1 MLIKNGIL
9 FFSWLS
15 LQPAGEGVWGRGT
28 LGRYSLKM
36 VHFPLVGDIDISKCT
51 IYNKKSV
58 EHKSLE
64 STVTFFIARIAPNKP
79 FLPILIA
86 NFFSGDEA
94 GDKVAFSPL
103 NKTKSSVTITND
115 MGLYTAVIWLYCTR
129 KTEFQDFRYSHNRL
143 VPGSSPGWLTNK
155 SASAVRRKL
164 FS

>member
-1 MLIKNGIL
+1 MVFSFSVGCLFSQLERGCGGEEHWGAIPSKWYTSPLLAIL
-9 FFSWLS
+9 TFQNARF
-15 LQPAGEGVWGRGT
+15 
-28 LGRYSLKM
+28 
-36 VHFPLVGDIDISKCT
+36 II
-51 IYNKKSV
+51 KKSV

-64 STVTFFIARIAPNKP
+64 STVTFFIARITPNEP